1 MNQAEVMR
9 DFAKDAGTASHSK
22 ETHSAPYVVIEPDAS
37 KRLINLGEVLAYRD
51 LLRYMIW
58 KQIRVRYAQSSL
70 GIGWAVIQP
79 LFSMVIFTLIFGN
92 LAKLDSDGTPYALF
106 SLAALLPW
114 TYFSNAI
121 TEGVASL
128 VSEADLMKKVYFP
141 RLILPLTSVGSK
153 LVDFAIASVIMVIV
167 MVWFQQPPSAE
178 IIWLPLAILIMVT
191 TALGVSVW
199 LTALAIQYRDVR
211 YAMNFMVQI
220 LMYASPVVYSLQI
233 VPESYRTI
241 YALNP
246 MVGVIECFRVSILGT
261 SAMPWDIVAT
271 GFVSSL
277 IVLFTGLIF
286 FNSKESIF
294 TDVA

>member
-1 MNQAEVMR
+1 MTDHSTSHQ
-9 DFAKDAGTASHSK
+9 TA
-22 ETHSAPYVVIEPDAS
+22 TVVIEPNAS
-37 KRLINLGEVLAYRD
+37 RKLLNLGEVLAYRD

-70 GIGWAVIQP
+70 GIGWAIIQP
-79 LFSMVIFTLIFGN
+79 LFSMVIFTVIFGN

-153 LVDFAIASVIMVIV
+153 LVDFAIASVIMAVV
-167 MVWFQQPPSAE
+167 MVWFRQPPSAE
-178 IIWLPLAILIMVT
+178 IVWIPLAILIMVT

-199 LTALAIQYRDVR
+199 LTALAIQYRDIR

-233 VPESYRTI
+233 VPESYRSL

-246 MVGVIECFRVSILGT
+246 MAGVIECFRVSILGT
-261 SAMPWDIVAT
+261 SSMPWDIVGVGIA
-271 GFVSSL
+271 SSL
-277 IVLFTGLIF
+277 TILVTGLMF

>member
-1 MNQAEVMR
+1 MR
-9 DFAKDAGTASHSK
+9 DFAKAAGTASHSK
-22 ETHSAPYVVIEPDAS
+22 ETHSAPCVVIEPNGS
-37 KRLINLGEVLAYRD
+37 KRLINLREVVAYRD

-153 LVDFAIASVIMVIV
+153 LVDFAIASVMMVIV

-178 IIWLPLAILIMVT
+178 IIWLPIAILIMVT

-199 LTALAIQYRDVR
+199 LTALAVQYRDVR

-233 VPESYRTI
+233 IPESYRTI

-246 MVGVIECFRVSILGT
+246 MVAVIESFRVSILGT
-261 SAMPWDIVAT
+261 SSMPWDIVAT
-271 GFVSSL
+271 GFISSI

>member
-1 MNQAEVMR
+1 MNHADALPSNAEVNEVM
-9 DFAKDAGTASHSK
+9 KDRILTHKTA
-22 ETHSAPYVVIEPDAS
+22 TVVIEPNAS
-37 KRLINLGEVLAYRD
+37 RKLINLGEVFAYRD

-58 KQIRVRYAQSSL
+58 KQIRVRYAQSSI
-70 GIGWAVIQP
+70 GIGWAIIQP
-79 LFSMVIFTLIFGN
+79 LFSMVVFTVIFGN

-121 TEGVASL
+121 TEGVGSL

-153 LVDFAIASVIMVIV
+153 LVDFAIASVIMTLV

-178 IIWLPLAILIMVT
+178 IVWLPLAILIMVT
-191 TALGVSVW
+191 TALGVSTW
-199 LTALAIQYRDVR
+199 LTALAIQYRDIR
-211 YAMNFMVQI
+211 YAMSFMVQI
-220 LMYASPVVYSLQI
+220 LMYASPVVYSLKI
-233 VPESYRTI
+233 VPESYRTL

-246 MVGVIECFRVSILGT
+246 MVAVIECFRVSILST
-261 SAMPWDIVAT
+261 SSMPWDIVGIGIA
-271 GFVSSL
+271 SSL
-277 IVLFTGLIF
+277 TIQVTGLMF